1 MRNTQKLRTQSNM
14 ATPRLK
20 EISAGKLNLE
30 FFNKIIKRIEGI
42 KPLAG
47 EFLKIAEETDGI
59 RISLD
64 NAEVKELNVCKDGV
78 PDTIKVFVQKT

>member
-1 MRNTQKLRTQSNM
+1 M
-14 ATPRLK
+14 AAPRLK

-64 NAEVKELNVCKDGV
+64 NAEVKELNVCKDGA
-78 PDTIKVFVQKT
+78 PDTIKVFVQKS

>member
-1 MRNTQKLRTQSNM
+1 M

-20 EISAGKLNLE
+20 EITAGKLNLE
-30 FFNKIIKRIEGI
+30 FFNKIIRRIEGI

-47 EFLKIAEETDGI
+47 TFIKVAEEVDGI
-59 RISLD
+59 RISLNNVD
-64 NAEVKELNVCKDGV
+64 IKELNVCSNGS

>member
-1 MRNTQKLRTQSNM
+1 M
-14 ATPRLK
+14 ATARLK
-20 EISAGKLNLE
+20 EITAGKLNLE

-47 EFLKIAEETDGI
+47 SFLKVVEETDGI

-64 NAEVKELNVCKDGV
+64 NAEVKELNVCKNGV
-78 PDTIKVFVQKT
+78 PDTIKVFVQKA

>member
-1 MRNTQKLRTQSNM
+1 MST
-14 ATPRLK
+14 ARLK
-20 EISAGKLNLE
+20 KITAGKLNLE
-30 FFNKIIKRIEGI
+30 FFNKIIDRIEGI

-47 EFLKIAEETDGI
+47 GFIKIAEETDGI

-64 NAEVKELNVCKDGV
+64 NVEIKELNVCKNGA

>member
-1 MRNTQKLRTQSNM
+1 M
-14 ATPRLK
+14 ATARLK
-20 EISAGKLNLE
+20 EITAGKLNLE

-47 EFLKIAEETDGI
+47 DFLKIEEETDGI

-64 NAEVKELNVCKDGV
+64 NAEVKKLNVCKNGA
-78 PDTIKVFVQKT
+78 PDTIKVFVQKS

>member
-1 MRNTQKLRTQSNM
+1 M
-14 ATPRLK
+14 ATARLK
-20 EISAGKLNLE
+20 EIAAGKLNLE

-64 NAEVKELNVCKDGV
+64 NAEIKELNVCKDGA

>member
-1 MRNTQKLRTQSNM
+1 MS
-14 ATPRLK
+14 APRLK

-30 FFNKIIKRIEGI
+30 FFNKIIKRIEAT

-47 EFLKIAEETDGI
+47 GLIKASDEPDGI

-64 NAEVKELNVCKDGV
+64 ADFQELNVCSNGV
-78 PDTIKVFVQKT
+78 PATIKVFVKKT